1 METSGLVL
9 LMSFGKSSAIARTH
23 LLQWISFS
31 IFYAK
36 LINELAFTSIIHIN
50 LEIKPEHTTS
60 LYCDKYQQSGDHMNI
75 FRVIEF
81 CLITKVF
88 VALMDIELKL
98 AIVQ

>member
-9 LMSFGKSSAIARTH
+9 LMSFGKSSAIARTR
-23 LLQWISFS
+23 LLQWISCG

-60 LYCDKYQQSGDHMNI
+60 LYCDKYQESGDHMNI

-81 CLITKVF
+81 CRITKVF